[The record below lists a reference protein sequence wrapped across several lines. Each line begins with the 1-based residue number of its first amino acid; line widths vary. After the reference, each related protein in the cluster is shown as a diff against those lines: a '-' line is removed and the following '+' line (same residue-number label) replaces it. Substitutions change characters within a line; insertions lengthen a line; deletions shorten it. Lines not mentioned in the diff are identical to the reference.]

1 MTQRRR
7 DVEIKSIKALW
18 KERNVFDRLVVSRG
32 GGMGDK
38 TGEGGQKVQSASYR
52 ISHGGVMYSSVTP
65 VNNTVLH
72 IWKLLRVNLESSH
85 HKEENS
91 VIFVW
96 WQMSTRL
103 VVMISQYI
111 QISNHSLVHL
121 KLIQCMSLIPQFLNI
136 YFQLKDNCFTVLCWF
151 PPNINMNHP

>member
-1 MTQRRR
+1 M
-7 DVEIKSIKALW
+7 W
-18 KERNVFDRLVVSRG
+18 KERNLFDRLVVSRG
-32 GGMGDK
+32 GGKGDK

>member
-1 MTQRRR
+1 MIHFHKIDYIEWKVDIFVFKFLNLVSKTNTYFLTQRRR
-7 DVEIKSIKALW
+7 DIEIKSIKALW

-72 IWKLLRVNLESSH
+72 I
-85 HKEENS
+85 
-91 VIFVW
+91 
-96 WQMSTRL
+96 
-103 VVMISQYI
+103 
-111 QISNHSLVHL
+111 
-121 KLIQCMSLIPQFLNI
+121 
-136 YFQLKDNCFTVLCWF
+136 
-151 PPNINMNHP
+151 